1 MNFAVR
7 PPILPYFDRIRV
19 GTHSVDYSDH
29 VKAHRLHMLAR
40 EETLS
45 ALEFAKICAKYEG
58 VRWEE
63 IAAPDINRVHARV
76 RYMIIN
82 RVAEAFPHVSTTRLG
97 KIFKRTHVTIL
108 FNLGRIQSRTPRF
121 FNYVKREMK

>member
-19 GTHSVDYSDH
+19 GTHSDGYSDH

-45 ALEFAKICAKYEG
+45 ALEFGKICAKYEG

-63 IAAPDINRVHARV
+63 ITATDINRVYTRA

-82 RVAEAFPHVSTTRLG
+82 RVAEAFPHMSSTRLG
-97 KIFKRTHVTIL
+97 KIFKRNHVTIL
-108 FNLGRIQSRTPRF
+108 FNLGRIPSRTPRF
-121 FNYVKREMK
+121 FKYVKKEVK